1 MLAVSLSPSRPE
13 RGEVLIPI
21 VIERLGSST
30 VETGSG
36 RGSSGSASVSPI
48 VTSGRPATAT
58 ISPGPASS
66 ASTRSSAS
74 VTYSSV
80 TFARSIFPSARHQ
93 ATCWPL
99 RIVPCWTRASASRP
113 TYGDASRFVTSA
125 CSGWSGSWPGGG
137 IVSSRSS
144 KSGSRSSASAS
155 GSEPARPSRAFV

>member
-13 RGEVLIPI
+13 SGEVLIPI

-30 VETGSG
+30 PMTGSG

-58 ISPGPASS
+58 SSPGPASS

-80 TFARSIFPSARHQ
+80 TLARSMRPVGAAPGDLLALADR
-93 ATCWPL
+93 PL
-99 RIVPCWTRASASRP
+99 EDAAEREAADVGRGVEVRDERLQRVALAS
-113 TYGDASRFVTSA
+113 
-125 CSGWSGSWPGGG
+125 
-137 IVSSRSS
+137 
-144 KSGSRSSASAS
+144 
-155 GSEPARPSRAFV
+155 